1 MKNVSIFTPEIRVL
15 CQRSFTE
22 PLRNFTPRLEENE
35 KAREKALKKERTL
48 FFFSSSHDC
57 AAEDTFYHRSGLALW
72 KIQISEEGKK
82 RVGHHSLQL

>member
-35 KAREKALKKERTL
+35 KAREKALKKERT
-48 FFFSSSHDC
+48 FFFSHLPM
-57 AAEDTFYHRSGLALW
+57 TVQQKTPFTTGLA
-72 KIQISEEGKK
+72 
-82 RVGHHSLQL
+82 